1 MPELDLNKL
10 TTIEQLETTSNA
22 ILDKVKNKGY
32 ALDSAL
38 AAVAKSG
45 DADDVAYDNTT
56 SGLTATDAQTAID
69 ELAKASAGGV
79 ASKTVYMADASSS
92 QTAYAKVYKIY
103 QGSEGSAALPDESE
117 LIGTINVPKDMVVE
131 EGTVV
136 DITYDET
143 EGKLYDGATDV
154 TTIIKGSGT
163 ASAADAGK
171 YIKLV
176 IANATNDKLYIKA
189 TDLVDIYT
197 AGNGLTLSNGE
208 FSVVVNSSAAN
219 GLSVGSNGLELAVAT
234 TTTAGAMSA
243 ADKAKLDAADV
254 TAYTAGN
261 GIDVTNHEISAT
273 VVAANGL
280 SVGANG
286 IAMAVVTAATSGVG
300 GANGAMTAAD
310 KEKLDNA
317 DVTAYTAG
325 NGIDITSHAVTA
337 VVDSTNA
344 NGLSVGTDGIALAAA
359 TQSAA
364 GAMSAADKTKL
375 DGADVTAYTGS
386 GAISVTN
393 HEITVAAATPSTSGV
408 GGTAGTMSAADKE
421 KLDSYGVATDAE
433 ITTMIAGLHD
443 L

>member
-22 ILDKVKNKGY
+22 ILDKVKAKGY
-32 ALDSAL
+32 ALDSDL

-45 DADDVAYDNTT
+45 DADDVSYDNTA
-56 SGLTATDAQTAID
+56 SGLTATDVQTAID
-69 ELAKASAGGV
+69 EVAAASAGGV
-79 ASKTVYMADASSS
+79 DSKTVYMTDASSG
-92 QTAYAKVYKIY
+92 QTAFAKVYKIY
-103 QGSEGSAALPDESE
+103 QGANGSTALPDESE
-117 LIGTINVPKDMVVE
+117 LLGTINVPKDMVVE
-131 EGTVV
+131 AASLEYVETADEPYEG
-136 DITYDET
+136 
-143 EGKLYDGATDV
+143 
-154 TTIIKGSGT
+154 
-163 ASAADAGK
+163 AAVGDP
-171 YIKLV
+171 YIDLT
-176 IANATNDKLYIKA
+176 IANAASDHIYIPVK
-189 TDLVDIYT
+189 DLVDVYT
-197 AGNGLTLSNGE
+197 AGNGLTLANGQ
-208 FSVVVNSSAAN
+208 FSVVINSSSAN
-219 GLSVGSNGLELAVAT
+219 GLSVTANGIELALAT

-280 SVGANG
+280 SVG
-286 IAMAVVTAATSGVG
+286 
-300 GANGAMTAAD
+300 
-310 KEKLDNA
+310 
-317 DVTAYTAG
+317 
-325 NGIDITSHAVTA
+325 
-337 VVDSTNA
+337 
-344 NGLSVGTDGIALAAA
+344 TDGIALAAA

-364 GAMSAADKTKL
+364 GAMSAADKAKL

-393 HEITVAAATPSTSGV
+393 HEITVSAATPSTSGV